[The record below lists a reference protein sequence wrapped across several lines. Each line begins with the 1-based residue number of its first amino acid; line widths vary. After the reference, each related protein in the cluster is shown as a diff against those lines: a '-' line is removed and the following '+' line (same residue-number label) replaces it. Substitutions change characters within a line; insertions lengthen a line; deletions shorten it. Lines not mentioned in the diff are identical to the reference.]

1 MKNLFQKI
9 FGREPRAYPY
19 CAAIVAAAGC
29 SQRYGGE
36 NKLLQPLDG
45 IPVLAHT
52 LRAVDAA
59 ARVDEIVIAAREED
73 LLPYADLC
81 KAYGIGKPVKVIV
94 GGATRT
100 ESVLRAALETSE
112 EAGLIAVQDGA
123 RPLVKPE
130 MIDALIEK
138 AAACAAVAPATAV
151 RDTVKVS
158 DDGRTVRET
167 PERSKLFAVQ
177 TPQVFDAAVLKAAL
191 QSALTS
197 GGEVTDD
204 CAAVERLGKVVY
216 LTDGDEENVKI
227 TTPID
232 LLLAEAIL
240 HDRTER
246 EGAE

>member
-1 MKNLFQKI
+1 MRNLFQKL
-9 FGREPRAYPY
+9 FGEKRRAYPY
-19 CAAIVAAAGC
+19 CAAIIAAAGS

-45 IPVLAHT
+45 MPVLAHT

-59 ARVDEIVIAAREED
+59 AHVDEIVIAAREED

-81 KAYGIGKPVKVIV
+81 RTYGICKPVKVIV

-100 ESVLRAALETSE
+100 ESVLHAALETNE
-112 EAGLIAVQDGA
+112 EAELIAVQDGA

-138 AAACAAVAPATAV
+138 AAACGAIAPASAV
-151 RDTVKVS
+151 RDTIKVS
-158 DDGRTVRET
+158 EDGRTVRET

-191 QSALTS
+191 QSTLAA

-204 CAAVERLGKVVY
+204 CAAVERLGKAVY
-216 LTDGDEENVKI
+216 LTEGDEENIKI

-232 LLLAEAIL
+232 LLVAEAIL
-240 HDRTER
+240 HSRMEQED
-246 EGAE
+246 AE

>member
-9 FGREPRAYPY
+9 FGGQRRTYPY
-19 CAAIVAAAGC
+19 CAAVVAAAG
-29 SQRYGGE
+29 SSRRYGGE

-45 IPVLAHT
+45 VPVLAHT

-73 LLPYADLC
+73 LLPYAELC
-81 KAYGIGKPVKVIV
+81 KAYGIRKPVKVIV

-100 ESVLRAALETSE
+100 ESVLRAALEVNE
-112 EAGLIAVQDGA
+112 QAKLIAVQDGA
-123 RPLVKPE
+123 RPLVRPE
-130 MIDALIEK
+130 NIDALIEK
-138 AAACAAVAPATAV
+138 AAVCAAVAPATAL
-151 RDTVKVS
+151 RDTVKLS

-177 TPQVFDAAVLKAAL
+177 TPQVFDAAILKAAL
-191 QSALTS
+191 QSARTD
-197 GGEVTDD
+197 GVEVTDD
-204 CAAVERLGKVVY
+204 CTAVERIGKAVY
-216 LTDGDEENVKI
+216 LTEGDEENIKI

-240 HDRTER
+240 HGR
-246 EGAE
+246 AEEVDAE

>member
-1 MKNLFQKI
+1 M
-9 FGREPRAYPY
+9 
-19 CAAIVAAAGC
+19 
-29 SQRYGGE
+29 
-36 NKLLQPLDG
+36 
-45 IPVLAHT
+45 
-52 LRAVDAA
+52 
-59 ARVDEIVIAAREED
+59 
-73 LLPYADLC
+73 
-81 KAYGIGKPVKVIV
+81 
-94 GGATRT
+94 
-100 ESVLRAALETSE
+100 
-112 EAGLIAVQDGA
+112 
-123 RPLVKPE
+123 
-130 MIDALIEK
+130 
-138 AAACAAVAPATAV
+138 
-151 RDTVKVS
+151 
-158 DDGRTVRET
+158 
-167 PERSKLFAVQ
+167 LFAVQ